1 MNLIKYI
8 TCVVFM
14 SMSKAK
20 PKKKNTQPNLII
32 KLFIVFIDLVVSH
45 PFRPFSLII
54 KIQDTIAI
62 EIKIIIYKL
71 TQPNFKVCL
80 PPIKQYREIKPPR
93 VSITK

>member
-20 PKKKNTQPNLII
+20 PKKNKKTRPNLIF

-80 PPIKQYREIKPPR
+80 PPIKQYNIGK
-93 VSITK
+93 